1 MSLSNKYEL
10 EMVIKEGTYQHPCNH
25 NKLYVQTSIDGVVDE
40 QDNTELVKI
49 ENGRVVWNK
58 HISKTFSTL
67 EPSTPV
73 MVSMSMYKKKHFQK
87 GFKLIG
93 TAHFSISE
101 LFPILNKPTVQGKI
115 QLNMKKHSPA
125 TSTFLL
131 ALTLKSSSP
140 PSPASS
146 SSSRAATRFPFS
158 AVSSVGDDEK
168 AESVEADGSGLAV
181 AQAVYVHSKTEVS
194 TPQVSFSS
202 LLGHLKVLLFFMIV
216 AQMLCSTVQL
226 VVEQ

>member
-1 MSLSNKYEL
+1 MSFSNKYEL

-40 QDNTELVKI
+40 EDNTDVVKI
-49 ENGRVVWNK
+49 DGGRVVWNK
-58 HISKTFSTL
+58 HISKSFSTL

-73 MVSMSMYKKKHFQK
+73 MISMSMYKKKHFQK

-93 TAHFSISE
+93 TAHFSLSE
-101 LFPILNKPTVQGKI
+101 LIPILNKPTVQGKI

-146 SSSRAATRFPFS
+146 SSSRVATKFPFS

-168 AESVEADGSGLAV
+168 AQSLGSGLVV
-181 AQAVYVHSKTEVS
+181 AEAVYVHSKTQVS
-194 TPQVSFSS
+194 TPQFSFSS
-202 LLGHLKVLLFFMIV
+202 LFGHLKVLLFFLIV

-226 VVEQ
+226 LVEE